1 MLRSSIDSFNGKKDE
16 LESQIAETKQALA
29 AAEEAAAAEAEAEEA
44 AAAGAATA
52 LAEQKHKGRK
62 EKGKAVAATASAVYI
77 DRKELDDIK
86 AVLRN
91 LALLYKKRL
100 KRTQRMVKGAYICL
114 YFTFLELL
122 TFWFAELYKKA
133 FPEASSDEDESD
145 DDEDMVNSDADD
157 DTPTQIRRNTR

>member
-1 MLRSSIDSFNGKKDE
+1 MQVTEHTDELSNLEKELETCKESLEHLLKMALNDKTQATMLRSSIDSFNGKKDE

-122 TFWFAELYKKA
+122 TF
-133 FPEASSDEDESD
+133 
-145 DDEDMVNSDADD
+145 
-157 DTPTQIRRNTR
+157 